1 MFHKKPQDSTC
12 GNTLD
17 WIQRKFG
24 LIVYFITGKERMLL
38 GLQNTVDATD
48 VFVVVTICFG

>member
-1 MFHKKPQDSTC
+1 MEIH
-12 GNTLD
+12 
-17 WIQRKFG
+17 WIGKEV
-24 LIVYFITGKERMLL
+24 LVLHFITGKERMLLL